1 MFILDIYFFKY
12 IFKTYTTKMIHCL
25 IKTTPR
31 TCNVYLFEIIM
42 IKFNIFHYLDLYLT
56 FIEDEMY

>member
-1 MFILDIYFFKY
+1 
-12 IFKTYTTKMIHCL
+12 MIHCL

-31 TCNVYLFEIIM
+31 TGNVYLFEIIM
-42 IKFNIFHYLDLYLT
+42 IKFNIFHYFDLYLT

>member
-1 MFILDIYFFKY
+1 
-12 IFKTYTTKMIHCL
+12 MIHCL

-42 IKFNIFHYLDLYLT
+42 IKFNIFHYFDLYLT
-56 FIEDEMY
+56 FNEDEMY